1 MNAAQLWN
9 KFLEENNINDTYYEA
24 WAFGDNP
31 DKLLKLVLEG
41 RKTATASLNYWYK
54 EKGERRT
61 EPGDYSVI
69 LDSKSDAYCV
79 IQTVKVYIKPFKE
92 VSAEHAFKEGE
103 GDLSLAYWRKVHE
116 EFFRDE
122 LKDEELKFS
131 EDLEVVLEE
140 FELKYILK

>member
-1 MNAAQLWN
+1 MNATLLWN
-9 KFLEENNINDTYYEA
+9 KFIEENNINDVYYEA
-24 WAFGDNP
+24 WAFGGNP

-41 RKTATASLNYWYK
+41 RKTATASLNSWYK
-54 EKGERRT
+54 EKGERRP

-69 LDSKSDAYCV
+69 LDSKGDAYCV
-79 IQTVKVYIKPFKE
+79 IQTVKVYIKSFKE
-92 VSAEHAFKEGE
+92 VSAEHAYKEGE

-116 EFFRDE
+116 EFFTDE

>member
-1 MNAAQLWN
+1 MKANELWN
-9 KFLEENNINDTYYEA
+9 KYTEDNNIKNASYEA
-24 WAFGDNP
+24 WCFGGNP
-31 DKLLKLVLEG
+31 DKLAELVVKG
-41 RKTATASLNYWYK
+41 IKTGTASLNYWY
-54 EKGERRT
+54 ETKGERKP

-69 LDSKSDAYCV
+69 LDSKGDAYCV

-116 EFFRDE
+116 EFFGDE